1 MPEIDLMNACRLRA
15 SELHVMLFRTN
26 VGKVRTQDGR
36 WFDTGLPKGHADLYG
51 ILPGGR
57 CIYVETKVKP
67 RKPTK
72 EQCQFLIAAINQGAV
87 GCVAYSVQDMV
98 DIIQAWPL
106 YKERILAGLYRRL
119 DEINGR

>member
-15 SELHVMLFRTN
+15 SELHVILFRTN
-26 VGKVRTQDGR
+26 VGKVKMQDGR

-87 GCVAYSVQDMV
+87 GCVAYSVEDMELV
-98 DIIQAWPL
+98 IRRWPFVKDDIVAKL
-106 YKERILAGLYRRL
+106 KRGYK
-119 DEINGR
+119 DV